1 MLSNPY
7 RLKPMK
13 PKTEINWV
21 DYTKRAAPILQK
33 IRDGGKATF
42 RERLFAKIYIK
53 RLKKRDK
60 K

>member
-1 MLSNPY
+1 
-7 RLKPMK
+7 MK